1 MKKPKALK
9 VCVWIHPRTHRRLKK
24 FAESQG
30 MKIQMA
36 ADQATNSGLEYF
48 EGKIRHGG

>member
-9 VCVWIHPRTHRRLKK
+9 VCVWITPRTHKRLKK
-24 FAESQG
+24 FSEAQG

-36 ADQATNSGLEYF
+36 ADQAMNSGLEFF
-48 EGKIRHGG
+48 EGKILHGG